1 MAVGNTSSALYALGG
16 VDLER
21 LFDLS
26 ADRTHRT
33 DS

>member
-1 MAVGNTSSALYALGG
+1 MAVRNASTALYALRG
-16 VDLER
+16 VDLEW
-21 LFDLS
+21 LFDLA